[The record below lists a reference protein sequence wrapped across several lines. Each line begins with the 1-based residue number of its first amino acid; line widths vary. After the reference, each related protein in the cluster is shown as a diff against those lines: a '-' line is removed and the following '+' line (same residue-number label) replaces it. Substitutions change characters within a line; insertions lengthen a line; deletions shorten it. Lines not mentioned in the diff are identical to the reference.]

1 MLVKLMAAKS
11 TAISEP
17 NPDLFNLV
25 ILLGRFFQ
33 IRDDYMNLTSDDV
46 CTPGQVHYVTDR
58 KMERS
63 SIS

>member
-1 MLVKLMAAKS
+1 MLVRFMAAKS

-17 NPDLFNLV
+17 NSDLFNLV

-46 CTPGQVHYVTDR
+46 RTPIYAA
-58 KMERS
+58 
-63 SIS
+63 I